1 VVAGNL
7 VGKVCEGAEDRA
19 GEVFKERDGGSIR
32 PRSSSSGRRRGNWVC
47 VVWLATNQLRF
58 IRLCRLG
65 GTHVLGIGGIKFNQY
80 NS

>member
-1 VVAGNL
+1 MKGPRIGQ
-7 VGKVCEGAEDRA
+7 GKCSKNVMEDRLDQ
-19 GEVFKERDGGSIR
+19 EVLAVGGGI
-32 PRSSSSGRRRGNWVC
+32 GNWVC
-47 VVWLATNQLRF
+47 VMWLATNQLRF

>member
-1 VVAGNL
+1 M
-7 VGKVCEGAEDRA
+7 CEGAEDRA
-19 GEVFKERDGGSIR
+19 WEVFKERDGGSIR
-32 PRSSSSGRRRGNWVC
+32 PRSSSRGVGNWVC
-47 VVWLATNQLRF
+47 VMWLATTQLRF

>member
-1 VVAGNL
+1 M
-7 VGKVCEGAEDRA
+7 EDRLDQ
-19 GEVFKERDGGSIR
+19 EVLAVGG
-32 PRSSSSGRRRGNWVC
+32 GVGNWVC
-47 VVWLATNQLRF
+47 VMWLATNQLRF